1 MSIKIDKSDFEKLV
15 AAYLVKKPR
24 QTERTAKKM
33 VTAEILYQFEKWN
46 LDHKVSTN
54 CRVKIR

>member
-24 QTERTAKKM
+24 QTEKTARKM
-33 VTAEILYQFEKWN
+33 VTYEILYQFKKWS
-46 LDHKVSTN
+46 LDHEVSTN